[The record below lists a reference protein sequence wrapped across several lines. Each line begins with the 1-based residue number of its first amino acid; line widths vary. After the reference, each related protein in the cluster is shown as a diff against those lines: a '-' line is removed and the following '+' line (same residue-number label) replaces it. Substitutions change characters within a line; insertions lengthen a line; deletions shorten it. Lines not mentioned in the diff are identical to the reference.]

1 MKLGYLL
8 RTLGRLKANEYGD
21 KLFGNFFIVYLE
33 TCDFVHDLLG
43 YAINMLAFCLDYIYM
58 GYDDFANLGFGES
71 M

>member
-1 MKLGYLL
+1 MVINSLG
-8 RTLGRLKANEYGD
+8 T
-21 KLFGNFFIVYLE
+21 FFIVYLE

-58 GYDDFANLGFGES
+58 GYDDFVNLGFGDS